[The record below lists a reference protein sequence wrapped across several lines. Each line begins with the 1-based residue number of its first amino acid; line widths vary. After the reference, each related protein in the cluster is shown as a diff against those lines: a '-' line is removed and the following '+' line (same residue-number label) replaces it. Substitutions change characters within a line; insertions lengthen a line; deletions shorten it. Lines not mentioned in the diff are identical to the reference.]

1 MNELSFCK
9 RMTSSWRC
17 VETWQLPSWA
27 KAATWGPTRE
37 LLLLFTPGDVI
48 FLRKIKGQRGGWEW
62 EWGGVKQR
70 NRREWGGRWCHV
82 FNSSLS
88 CSRSLALSKLPWQT
102 SGWYRSVI
110 NITIFNRSTGART
123 QYNSRPHVQSD
134 RRPHQESISV
144 LVIPDYSSPFTA
156 LLTISCHSTQ
166 LHCVP
171 CQTHSKQSPTALSAI
186 SSDSGHDR

>member
-1 MNELSFCK
+1 MSYFWERLRN
-9 RMTSSWRC
+9 
-17 VETWQLPSWA
+17 
-27 KAATWGPTRE
+27 RE
-37 LLLLFTPGDVI
+37 V
-48 FLRKIKGQRGGWEW
+48 GGSGSG
-62 EWGGVKQR
+62 GGVKQR